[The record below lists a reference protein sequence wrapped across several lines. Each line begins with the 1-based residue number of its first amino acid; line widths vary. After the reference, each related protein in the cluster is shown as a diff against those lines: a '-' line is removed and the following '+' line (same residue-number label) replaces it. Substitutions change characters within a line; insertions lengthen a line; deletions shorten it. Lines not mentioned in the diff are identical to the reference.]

1 MEETKN
7 IDEPRSVGGTQS
19 VGAMRS
25 EMHQHPAKASP
36 EKPNIETPQPETLP
50 EPVVASE
57 IKPEP
62 QPLPELPTPEKLEV
76 EIAATTDKI
85 ISLIGVR
92 AQVRTNVNEDGS
104 YYVNVRSRNSDGLLI
119 GKRGMTIVS
128 IQAMVNQIMKHRYP
142 TLPIDIFID
151 VSGYRKRGENF
162 LKKKALAVA
171 KIVFET
177 KRDMALDILTEREFR
192 MVENELAPLG
202 TVRVYGIGSG
212 SKRTVI
218 IAPL

>member
-50 EPVVASE
+50 EPAVAAE

-62 QPLPELPTPEKLEV
+62 QPPEPPTPEKLGA
-76 EIAATTDKI
+76 EISVITDKMI
-85 ISLIGVR
+85 GLIGIR

-128 IQAMVNQIMKHRYP
+128 VQAIVNQIMKHRYP

>member
-7 IDEPRSVGGTQS
+7 IDKTRNTDGTPSVGG
-19 VGAMRS
+19 
-25 EMHQHPAKASP
+25 EKASS
-36 EKPNIETPQPETLP
+36 EKPNIETPKPETSP
-50 EPVVASE
+50 EPVVTSE

-62 QPLPELPTPEKLEV
+62 PQPPAPPTPEKLEV

-85 ISLIGVR
+85 ISLMGIRV
-92 AQVRTNVNEDGS
+92 QVRTKINEDGS
-104 YYVNVRSRNSDGLLI
+104 YYVNVRSRSSDGLLI

-128 IQAMVNQIMKHRYP
+128 VQAMVNQIMKHRYP

-151 VSGYRKRGENF
+151 VSGYRKRAENF

-202 TVRVYGIGSG
+202 TVRVYGIGGG